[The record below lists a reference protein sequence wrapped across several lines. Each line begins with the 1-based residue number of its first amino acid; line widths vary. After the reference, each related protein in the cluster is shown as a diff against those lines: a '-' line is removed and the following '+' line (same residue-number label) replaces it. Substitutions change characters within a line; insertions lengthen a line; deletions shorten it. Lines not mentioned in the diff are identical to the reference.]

1 MLQKKWPGTYCMHSC
16 QQFCDIYCKVVCIT
30 LTKHMVISWKM
41 NADEIATHE
50 VGGQGSSV
58 GLAKPFDTKAASKL
72 TETP

>member
-1 MLQKKWPGTYCMHSC
+1 
-16 QQFCDIYCKVVCIT
+16 
-30 LTKHMVISWKM
+30 MVISWKM